1 MKLKGVYFFFKQ
13 EWRKNDPYR
22 AMKIQEDLYLS
33 SEPSERKVTGRKW
46 LEFGRA
52 SGRTVF
58 LWGNHQ
64 TKQDAMGTFRK
75 EIKGMRSSPVADCG
89 SRRPSEG
96 LPMHSGNPVQDRKS
110 RALSVGWPDQ
120 G

>member
-1 MKLKGVYFFFKQ
+1 
-13 EWRKNDPYR
+13 
-22 AMKIQEDLYLS
+22 MKIQEDFYLS
-33 SEPSERKVTGRKW
+33 SEPSERKVTGKKW
-46 LEFGRA
+46 LLFGRA

-58 LWGNHQ
+58 LWGSHRIR
-64 TKQDAMGTFRK
+64 QDAMGTFRK
-75 EIKGMRSSPVADCG
+75 EIKDMRSLPVADCG

-110 RALSVGWPDQ
+110 MALSGGWHDQ